1 MPLPSRA
8 ALAVAV
14 ALLLVVSAARAAGQ
28 TMATMVDR
36 DSRAPDQGAA
46 CAGTVEECDMA
57 SGGGGAARREL
68 WNNNG
73 YISYDA
79 MSRGRPRSRAAL
91 AVVAAV
97 VLLLV
102 AANPQRCAAAAHG
115 HGDGAMACSTGT
127 VGECVDDGAVARREL
142 GGNGYIGYGAMG
154 AGNVPCSYRGA
165 SYYNCRPS
173 GAANPYSRGCSAIT
187 QCRG

>member
-1 MPLPSRA
+1 MPP
-8 ALAVAV
+8 
-14 ALLLVVSAARAAGQ
+14 
-28 TMATMVDR
+28 
-36 DSRAPDQGAA
+36 PP
-46 CAGTVEECDMA
+46 
-57 SGGGGAARREL
+57 
-68 WNNNG
+68 
-73 YISYDA
+73 
-79 MSRGRPRSRAAL
+79 PRSRAAL
-91 AVVAAV
+91 AVVVAAV
-97 VLLLV
+97 LLIV
-102 AANPQRCAAAAHG
+102 AANPQRSAAAHG
-115 HGDGAMACSTGT
+115 PGDGVASCTGT